1 MAFCSFAAVVDV
13 KGLIWDV
20 CVGFHRSVHIAR
32 VLRQSQ
38 LWEVLGDGELLG
50 QNKVT
55 ISGCDVGHH
64 LIGDPAYPLQ
74 EWLMK
79 PFSDT
84 GRLTPE
90 QHNYNYRLSSAR
102 SVVEMCFGRL
112 KGRWRCLL
120 KINDSKL
127 ELSKKMA
134 LTCCFL
140 HNICEEHGDNFALEV
155 TDRPVNIQPHGQ
167 ALPEHGNLEGSNI
180 RAALM
185 AYLKGWV
192 RNLLFG
198 HFCKIT

>member
-1 MAFCSFAAVVDV
+1 MHDT
-13 KGLIWDV
+13 
-20 CVGFHRSVHIAR
+20 R

-38 LWEVLGDGELLG
+38 LWEVLGDGVLLG

-84 GRLTPE
+84 GRLTQE

-127 ELSKKMA
+127 ELSKTMA
-134 LTCCFL
+134 LTCCFFT
-140 HNICEEHGDNFALEV
+140 I
-155 TDRPVNIQPHGQ
+155 
-167 ALPEHGNLEGSNI
+167 S
-180 RAALM
+180 
-185 AYLKGWV
+185 V
-192 RNLLFG
+192 RNMVAILHWRSRIGLLTFSHTG
-198 HFCKIT
+198 KLYLSMAIWKGQT